1 MSTNLLTSYSGGEI
15 AIIAVGILILVIFVI
30 AIIVSAFKKKV
41 ELPPEETKEQTKIS
55 NPENITP
62 EIKPEPENPSGTQ
75 QTEPKITT
83 TKTTS
88 PWIKALVILIAL
100 AIGIFCIVKIAECA
114 TNDENKDGNG
124 SLISRSART
133 SDIDIE
139 QSDEFSISFIF
150 ILVSEV
156 DIEDLEVT
164 FKFMDE
170 NKDSILNIV
179 KQVGNVSADIQY
191 TISIS
196 TSEISLSD
204 RFKIE
209 QYTYSVTGG
218 TVSYIQ

>member
-41 ELPPEETKEQTKIS
+41 ELPPEEIKEQTKIS

-62 EIKPEPENPSGTQ
+62 EIKPEPENPSETQ
-75 QTEPKITT
+75 QTEPAINA

-100 AIGIFCIVKIAECA
+100 AIGIFCIVKITECA